1 MRPVIKLAAVL
12 STLLLA
18 ACAAEPA
25 STQANPA
32 QTAAGGG
39 SSAAAPAATIKV
51 GVLPVADFAPV
62 YIAQDKGYFEAEGLK
77 VETQVMQNAAAIA
90 PSVMNGQLQF
100 GVGAVTPL
108 IAAVEKGLPLK
119 AVANMADT
127 AKDADTDPSALL
139 AGADSGIASPKD
151 LEGKKIAVNG
161 IGAIPHIAA
170 AQAIADDG
178 GDPSKATFV
187 AMPFPDMMP
196 ALQQGHIDAAAV
208 VEPFATMGE
217 GQGAKVI
224 GHPYTAAF
232 RKGET
237 MAVAFS
243 SATYLE
249 QNKDVAERFVR
260 ALEKASADAASDPA
274 EVRKVLVEHAGMKA
288 DVVERIK
295 LPGYGP
301 KLSAEAIT
309 DAATVMNKVGLLGA
323 PLDGATLVWP

>member
-1 MRPVIKLAAVL
+1 MRRVIKVAALL
-12 STLLLA
+12 SGLLLA
-18 ACAAEPA
+18 ACGTGGTPA
-25 STQANPA
+25 SQ
-32 QTAAGGG
+32 G
-39 SSAAAPAATIKV
+39 SAAPGGAGAATATIKV

-62 YIAQDKGYFEAEGLK
+62 YIALDKGYFGAEGLT

-100 GVGAVTPL
+100 GVSAVTPL

-127 AKDADTDPSALL
+127 AKDAASDPSAIL
-139 AGADSGIASPKD
+139 AGANSGIERPRD
-151 LEGKKIAVNG
+151 LEGKKVAVNG
-161 IGAIPHIAA
+161 IGAIPHVAA

-187 AMPFPDMMP
+187 AMAFPDMMP

-208 VEPFATMGE
+208 VEPFSTMGAK
-217 GQGAKVI
+217 QGAKVI
-224 GHPYTAAF
+224 GHPYTSAF
-232 RKGET
+232 VTGKT

-243 SATYLE
+243 STPYLE

-260 ALEKASADAASDPA
+260 ALEMASRDAASDPE
-274 EVRKVLVEHAGMKA
+274 EVRKVLVEHAGMKPE
-288 DVVERIK
+288 VVAEIT

-301 KLSAEAIT
+301 ELSADAIT
-309 DAATVMNKVGLLGA
+309 HAATVMNKVGMLGA
-323 PLDGATLVWP
+323 PMDGATLVWP